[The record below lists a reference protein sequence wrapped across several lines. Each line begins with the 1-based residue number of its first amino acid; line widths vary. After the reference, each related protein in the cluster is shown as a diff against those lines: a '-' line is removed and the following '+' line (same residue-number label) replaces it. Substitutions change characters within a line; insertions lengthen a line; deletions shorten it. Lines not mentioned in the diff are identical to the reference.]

1 MIRLQVPLHG
11 REIMD
16 KTAYFAVYDEVLVG
30 FGENVNA
37 NIFDQNRIGILL
49 GYRFNKA
56 LRIEGGYLNQTLQL
70 GRQINGLNVFQNNN
84 GLIINANFNFDLSKP
99 KE

>member
-1 MIRLQVPLHG
+1 
-11 REIMD
+11 
-16 KTAYFAVYDEVLVG
+16 VYDEVLVG

-49 GYRFNKA
+49 GYRFNKT

-70 GRQINGLNVFQNNN
+70 GRLINGQNVYQYNN
-84 GLIINANFNFDLSKP
+84 GFIINANFNIDLSKP
-99 KE
+99 KD